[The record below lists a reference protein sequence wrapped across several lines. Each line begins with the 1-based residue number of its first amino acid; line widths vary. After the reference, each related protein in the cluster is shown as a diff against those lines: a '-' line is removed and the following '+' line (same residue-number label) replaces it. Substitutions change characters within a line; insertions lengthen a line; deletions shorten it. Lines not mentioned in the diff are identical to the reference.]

1 MMFGHDFYH
10 GTLRKYI
17 IMFGNLFNELQV
29 ERYNGSGAKIQTLN
43 VPIAYGPKAKY
54 IARITSDPD
63 LNREISITLP
73 RLSFEFTSLTYAP
86 DRKLNTG
93 LRLTKGV
100 NTGGKDFAGVYSPIP
115 YDMGF
120 SLSIMTKYAED
131 GVQLVEK
138 IVPFFT
144 PDYTVTVK
152 ALTDIGLNL
161 DVPIELNG
169 ITNSD
174 SYEGD
179 FESKRVITWDLTF
192 TVKGYLFGPVTK
204 SKYITVAKISIRD
217 DSVSSNDPS
226 LIYDLNYT
234 GNTEFGFTET
244 IS

>member
-17 IMFGNLFNELQV
+17 VMFGNLFNELQV
-29 ERYNGSGAKIQTLN
+29 ERYNDAGTKIQTLN
-43 VPIAYGPKAKY
+43 VPIAYGPKGKY

-73 RLSFEFTSLTYAP
+73 RLSFELTGLSYAS
-86 DRKLNTG
+86 DRKLNSG
-93 LRLTKGV
+93 LRLSKGV
-100 NTGGKDFAGVYSPIP
+100 NTGGTDFAGVYSPIP

-120 SLSIMTKYAED
+120 NLSIMTKYAED

-144 PDYTVTVK
+144 PDFTVTVK
-152 ALTDIGLNL
+152 ALTDLALNL

-179 FESKRVITWDLTF
+179 FENKRVITWDMTF

-204 SKYITVAKISIRD
+204 TKYITNAVINLRD
-217 DSVSSNDPS
+217 ETTDDIVSTTT
-226 LIYDLNYT
+226 LT
-234 GNTEFGFTET
+234 GNSEFGFTET
-244 IS
+244 IT

>member
-17 IMFGNLFNELQV
+17 VMFGNLFNELQV
-29 ERYNGSGAKIQTLN
+29 ERYNDAGTKIQTLN

-73 RLSFEFTSLTYAP
+73 RLSFELTGLSYAS
-86 DRKLNTG
+86 DRKLNSG
-93 LRLTKGV
+93 LRLSKGV
-100 NTGGKDFAGVYSPIP
+100 NTGGTDFAGVYSPIP

-120 SLSIMTKYAED
+120 NLSIMTKYAED

-144 PDYTVTVK
+144 PDFTVTVK
-152 ALTDIGLNL
+152 ALTDLALNL

-179 FESKRVITWDLTF
+179 FENKRVITWDMTF

-204 SKYITVAKISIRD
+204 TKYISTATISLKD
-217 DSVSSNDPS
+217 DSVSVVDPAT
-226 LIYDLNYT
+226 IYGLNYT
-234 GNTEFGFTET
+234 GNSEFGFTET
-244 IS
+244 IT

>member
-10 GTLRKYI
+10 GIVRKYI
-17 IMFGNLFNELQV
+17 VMFGNLFNELQI
-29 ERYNGSGAKIQTLN
+29 ERYNDSGTKIQTLN

-73 RLSFEFTSLTYAP
+73 RLSFELTSLTYAP

-93 LRLTKGV
+93 LRLKRGI
-100 NTGGKDFAGVYSPIP
+100 NTGGTDFSGVYAPIP

-138 IVPFFT
+138 IIPFFT
-144 PDYTVTVK
+144 PDFTVTVK
-152 ALTDIGLNL
+152 ALTDLSLNL

-169 ITNSD
+169 ITNND

-179 FESKRVITWDLTF
+179 FESRRVITWDLNF

-204 SKYITVAKISIRD
+204 TKYITSAVINLRD
-217 DSVSSNDPS
+217 ETTDATVSTTTF
-226 LIYDLNYT
+226 T
-234 GNTEFGFTET
+234 GNSEFGFTET
-244 IS
+244 LT

>member
-1 MMFGHDFYH
+1 
-10 GTLRKYI
+10 
-17 IMFGNLFNELQV
+17 MFGNLFNELQI
-29 ERYNGSGAKIQTLN
+29 ERYNDSGTKIQTLN

-73 RLSFEFTSLTYAP
+73 RLSFELTSLTYAP

-93 LRLTKGV
+93 LRLKRGI
-100 NTGGKDFAGVYSPIP
+100 NTGGTDFSGVYAPIP

-138 IVPFFT
+138 IIPFFT
-144 PDYTVTVK
+144 PDFTVTVK
-152 ALTDIGLNL
+152 ALTDLSLNL

-169 ITNSD
+169 ITNND

-179 FESKRVITWDLTF
+179 FESRRVITWDLNF

-204 SKYITVAKISIRD
+204 TKYITSAVINLRD
-217 DSVSSNDPS
+217 ETTDATVSTTTF
-226 LIYDLNYT
+226 T
-234 GNTEFGFTET
+234 GNSEFGFTET
-244 IS
+244 LT